1 MVLREIE
8 GVVVEGDRR
17 GRELGYPTANL
28 AIGPDVELE
37 DGVYA
42 GSVEL
47 GDGSVHAA
55 AISVGRRPTYYSAGA
70 RLVEAYLL
78 DFDRDLYGQ
87 KLRVFIGPLLRPQLV
102 YDSEAEL
109 VDQMA
114 RDVER
119 VRLGS

>member
-1 MVLREIE
+1 MVREIE

-28 AIGPDVELE
+28 ALAADVELE

-47 GDGSVHAA
+47 EDGTTHRAA
-55 AISVGRRPTYYSAGA
+55 VSVGRRPTYYTMGE
-70 RLVEAYLL
+70 RLAEAYLL

-87 KLRVFIGPLLRPQLV
+87 KVRVVIRRFLRPQRA
-102 YDSEAEL
+102 YATQAEL
-109 VDQMA
+109 IEQMV
-114 RDVER
+114 RDVDL
-119 VRLGS
+119 VRLES